1 MAIDPSASKIEF
13 VTNVATHNRVPLDA
27 IQAGLGDSEST
38 GTLDTSVGDHAGAW
52 KVEAPAT
59 MKYGGNGQNMKQND
73 FNIRTLDNMLGTRE
87 VGLIHL
93 DVEGMAAHWSM

>member
-1 MAIDPSASKIEF
+1 
-13 VTNVATHNRVPLDA
+13 
-27 IQAGLGDSEST
+27 
-38 GTLDTSVGDHAGAW
+38 
-52 KVEAPAT
+52 

-93 DVEGMAAHWSM
+93 DVEGVAAHWSM